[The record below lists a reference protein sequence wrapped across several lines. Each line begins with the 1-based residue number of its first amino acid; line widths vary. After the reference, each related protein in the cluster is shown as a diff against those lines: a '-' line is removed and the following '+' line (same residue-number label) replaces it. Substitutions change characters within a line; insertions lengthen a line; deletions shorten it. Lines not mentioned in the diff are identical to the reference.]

1 VGALLAA
8 AVAQRA
14 RQLEGILTLRVLQVL
29 TPLAEGMAVPV
40 QAVRRAVREV
50 TTPVLFRAAV
60 AAAAA
65 LTSPMYPP
73 VLVRVAK

>member
-1 VGALLAA
+1 VGALLLA

-29 TPLAEGMAVPV
+29 TPLEVAAAV
-40 QAVRRAVREV
+40 QVRAAALAVREV
-50 TTPVLFRAAV
+50 TTPVLLRAAV

-65 LTSPMYPP
+65 LTSAMYPP